1 MTVPLT
7 NCKKCMKYLHD
18 ECTRPKTCL
27 CAVETKHNAATL
39 RDGVKVDFD
48 KPIDENYNEDVKSVN
63 DSIKQEPKSYRIDD
77 WYIVAILIQMNDN
90 FLTLRENLQMW
101 YYNKDGGIYKPD
113 ADTIIAESCQRM
125 INKCQ
130 NKTVKE
136 IIGTIQRNK
145 TMIDMKELF
154 ESLHINT
161 LSGILDSKTFEVK
174 PHSPEYYT
182 TAKLPFKVNFQSRNL
197 KLWNHILTIIDP
209 KDINLIMELIWI
221 CISGSNPFKKMFV
234 FKGLTNTQKTT
245 LANIIVWII
254 GTDNVSRE
262 KPQQFLSKNT
272 RFSSSKFI
280 GKRMNI
286 ASEIGNLDEGM
297 IENQKAL
304 VGGELVNTERKNDNK
319 ERYFDPEH
327 FVFLYTTNNLGPI
340 YSQIMDN
347 SVIGRYQFIIFRN
360 QLDDSMMTS
369 EWYDKFF
376 IDDKDKQSSIE
387 TIVNIIINYKK
398 AQSLGR
404 APKTTFSTIADT
416 KRILDEELPIEDKY
430 FRDERII
437 KQKGS
442 ELLLSEIIKDFESF
456 TGLKLGP
463 QRMGYILKKN
473 GILSKRSN
481 NITKV
486 KGYSFNTPKDEKLME
501 VSE

>member
-174 PHSPEYYT
+174 PHSPEY
-182 TAKLPFKVNFQSRNL
+182 
-197 KLWNHILTIIDP
+197 
-209 KDINLIMELIWI
+209 
-221 CISGSNPFKKMFV
+221 
-234 FKGLTNTQKTT
+234 
-245 LANIIVWII
+245 
-254 GTDNVSRE
+254 
-262 KPQQFLSKNT
+262 
-272 RFSSSKFI
+272 
-280 GKRMNI
+280 
-286 ASEIGNLDEGM
+286 
-297 IENQKAL
+297 
-304 VGGELVNTERKNDNK
+304 
-319 ERYFDPEH
+319 
-327 FVFLYTTNNLGPI
+327 
-340 YSQIMDN
+340 
-347 SVIGRYQFIIFRN
+347 
-360 QLDDSMMTS
+360 
-369 EWYDKFF
+369 
-376 IDDKDKQSSIE
+376 
-387 TIVNIIINYKK
+387 
-398 AQSLGR
+398 
-404 APKTTFSTIADT
+404 
-416 KRILDEELPIEDKY
+416 
-430 FRDERII
+430 
-437 KQKGS
+437 
-442 ELLLSEIIKDFESF
+442 
-456 TGLKLGP
+456 
-463 QRMGYILKKN
+463 
-473 GILSKRSN
+473 
-481 NITKV
+481 
-486 KGYSFNTPKDEKLME
+486 
-501 VSE
+501 